1 MAESGYKLVRTLA
14 GKGTAPHQF
23 ADAVRGIAAGR
34 QGQLLAAGDSEVKVF
49 DAAGALGTRWKTELA
64 PLSVAVAPNGTVWT
78 GEAGQIEIF
87 DRAGKRLGVW
97 RDAQK
102 LGRVTA
108 IGFAGEHVLAA
119 DASDRAIRRLD
130 RSGRWVND
138 IGKNNNVNGLL
149 IPNGAVS
156 FAVDERGVIHAANPG
171 KHRVEQYLPDGSLL
185 GHIGRFGQNDAA
197 GFPGC
202 CNPTNV
208 AVQGAIYVTEKA
220 GPRAKVYDLSGKLLA
235 VIATAPFDPNC
246 RNMAIAAA
254 PRGRVWVA
262 DTVKLA
268 IFEFAPAGGAQS

>member
-1 MAESGYKLVRTLA
+1 MGESGYRLVRTLA
-14 GKGTAPHQF
+14 GKGPAPHQF
-23 ADAVRGIAAGR
+23 AEAVRGIAVDR
-34 QGQLLAAGDSEVKVF
+34 QGHLLAAGDCEIKVF
-49 DAAGALGTRWKTELA
+49 DSAGALRTRWKTELP
-64 PLSVAVAPNGTVWT
+64 PLSVASAPNGTVWA

-87 DRAGKRLGVW
+87 DRAGKRQGVW
-97 RDAQK
+97 REPKK

-119 DASDRAIRRLD
+119 DAADRAIRRLD
-130 RSGRWVND
+130 RSGRWLND
-138 IGKNNNVNGLL
+138 IGKDNNVNGLL

-171 KHRVEQYLPDGSLL
+171 KHRVEQYAADGKLL

-208 AVQGAIYVTEKA
+208 AVSGAIYVTEKA
-220 GPRAKVYDLSGKLLA
+220 GPRAKVYDLAGKLLA
-235 VIATAPFDPNC
+235 VIASEPFDPNC
-246 RNMAIAAA
+246 RNMAIAAG

-268 IFEFAPAGGAQS
+268 VFEFAPPGGALS